1 MFYKIDS
8 EQKGGL
14 LEQKKDDDRI
24 ILVYHWNSCG
34 HCRTFMPILYN
45 LLREQ
50 HDLMRMANIFEVE
63 YDNFKYLPEDLTNI
77 SAFPS
82 VVAIENGKKIDEF
95 SEQRTP
101 ENLEQFITKNSSIK
115 SSYTTSP
122 SSQLSSQSSL
132 RTSSA
137 RTKRILNKYS
147 KYGSKI

>member
-63 YDNFKYLPEDLTNI
+63 YDNFKYLPEDLTNV

-82 VVAIENGKKIDEF
+82 VVAIENGKKVDEF